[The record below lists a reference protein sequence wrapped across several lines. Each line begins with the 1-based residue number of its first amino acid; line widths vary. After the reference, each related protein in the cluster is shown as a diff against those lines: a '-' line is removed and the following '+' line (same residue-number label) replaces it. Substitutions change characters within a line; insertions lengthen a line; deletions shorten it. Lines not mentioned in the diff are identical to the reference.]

1 MNLTMHFTL
10 EEMIHSDYAEKH
22 DISNSPSQII
32 IDNLMMLCVLILEPL
47 RSALGKPIK
56 INSGFRCKQLNCAV
70 GGVPDSHH
78 LQGLAADI
86 DFKDEKTLKQML
98 QILKGNTHLDLALVE
113 RSKSSK
119 WLHVQLPLK
128 GRPPRR
134 RITSVYVTK

>member
-1 MNLTMHFTL
+1 MNLTAHFTL
-10 EEMIHSDYAEKH
+10 EEMTKSNYAEKNN
-22 DISNSPSQII
+22 ISNTPSQMA

-56 INSGFRCKQLNCAV
+56 INSGFRCKQLNSAV

-98 QILKGNTHLDLALVE
+98 QILKSNTHLDRALVE

-128 GRPPRR
+128 GRPPRH
-134 RITSVYVTK
+134 RITSIYVTK

>member
-1 MNLTMHFTL
+1 MNLTAHFTL
-10 EEMIHSDYAEKH
+10 EELIRSNYAEKNN
-22 DISNSPSQII
+22 INNTPSQMD

-47 RSALGKPIK
+47 RSELGMPIK

-70 GGVPDSHH
+70 GGVPGSHH

-86 DFKDEKTLKQML
+86 DFKSEADLKQML

-128 GRPPRR
+128 GRPPRH
-134 RITSVYVTK
+134 RITSIYVTN

>member
-22 DISNSPSQII
+22 DISNSPSEII
-32 IDNLMMLCVLILEPL
+32 IDNLIMLCVLILEPL
-47 RSALGKPIK
+47 RTALDKPII
-56 INSGFRCKQLNCAV
+56 INSGYRCKELNKAV

-86 DFKDEKTLKQML
+86 NFSSETELKKML
-98 QILKGNTHLDLALVE
+98 YILKDNEHLDLALIE

-128 GRPPRR
+128 GRPPRH
-134 RITSVYVTK
+134 RITSIYITK

>member
-47 RSALGKPIK
+47 RTTLNRPII
-56 INSGFRCKQLNCAV
+56 INSGYRCKELNKAV

-86 DFKDEKTLKQML
+86 SFSSEQELKKMLFTLKD
-98 QILKGNTHLDLALVE
+98 NTHLDLALVE

-119 WLHVQLPLK
+119 WLHVQLPLR
-128 GRPPRR
+128 GRPPRH